1 MSYYKK
7 YLRNL
12 DCGKGKI
19 KLIICIKEK
28 FMNIEKIQTQ
38 FNLIAKAYDENR
50 RKFISCF
57 DDYYINTTDFLS
69 NFIGNPKNILDL
81 GSGTGL
87 LPSFWYKHFPES
99 NYILCDIAD
108 EMLEIAKERFKGC
121 SNVNYEVL
129 DYSKELPAQ
138 NADLVI
144 SALSI
149 HHLEHEQK
157 KNLFKSIYEKLPENG
172 YFVNYDQF
180 CVEDKF
186 LNKQIE
192 EFWIKEIINSGIS
205 ETEYERWLD
214 RKKLDRE
221 STINEE
227 LSWLKQ
233 AGFKMTECIY
243 SKGKFAV
250 LLAGK

>member
-1 MSYYKK
+1 MITDKNKTPYAIYIQEDMQDKQYGINQDEHIRGMVK
-7 YLRNL
+7 YIR
-12 DCGKGKI
+12 
-19 KLIICIKEK
+19 
-28 FMNIEKIQTQ
+28 
-38 FNLIAKAYDENR
+38 
-50 RKFISCF
+50 S
-57 DDYYINTTDFLS
+57 DY
-69 NFIGNPKNILDL
+69 
-81 GSGTGL
+81 
-87 LPSFWYKHFPES
+87 FPTNS
-99 NYILCDIAD
+99 

-186 LNKQIE
+186 LNQQIE
-192 EFWIKEIINSGIS
+192 EYWIQEIINSGIS